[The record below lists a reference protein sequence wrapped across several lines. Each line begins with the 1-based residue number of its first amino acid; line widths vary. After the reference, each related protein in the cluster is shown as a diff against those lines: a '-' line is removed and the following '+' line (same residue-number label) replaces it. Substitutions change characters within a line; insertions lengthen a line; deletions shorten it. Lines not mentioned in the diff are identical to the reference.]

1 VPNPIAGFICL
12 RAVRETGGTA
22 IAVPE
27 TGIQAAAAAM
37 SAATGVDAC
46 PEAGAAWA
54 AFGILRDQGWIGQ
67 AERTL
72 VFNTG
77 TGLKYR

>member
-1 VPNPIAGFICL
+1 MQP
-12 RAVRETGGTA
+12 RR
-22 IAVPE
+22 
-27 TGIQAAAAAM
+27 AM

-54 AFGILRDQGWIGQ
+54 AFEILRDQGWIGP
-67 AERTL
+67 EDRTL

>member
-1 VPNPIAGFICL
+1 
-12 RAVRETGGTA
+12 
-22 IAVPE
+22 
-27 TGIQAAAAAM
+27 M

-54 AFGILRDQGWIGQ
+54 AFETLRDRRWIGPE
-67 AERTL
+67 ERTL